1 MEIMLRSRFKM
12 LSASSPS
19 LAVASLRKHLHI
31 GLAIDQ
37 HLHAMPKHGVVVD
50 QHHSHFGG
58 IHTYGSGDIRISNRT
73 SVPPSGRDRNFSEAR
88 NWRAR

>member
-31 GLAIDQ
+31 GLAIDE
-37 HLHAMPKHGVVVD
+37 HLHGVPEHGVVVN
-50 QHHSHFGG
+50 QHHSRFGG
-58 IHTYGSGDIRISNRT
+58 IHTHGSGDIRISNRT
-73 SVPPSGRDRNFSEAR
+73 SVPPSARGRNFSEAPS
-88 NWRAR
+88 W